1 MLPIKIMISLRYIL
15 KLNINN
21 MLTILLQ
28 SQHLVNLS
36 LLIPIFGI
44 LLPVLII
51 FVVFFYESKNK
62 KNKYNALIEV
72 SKNMKDSDE
81 VKDLLNSFRQGKK
94 SNTDYRKTGLV
105 TIFTGVGLAAF
116 DYYGLKTD
124 IVFGVGL
131 LVMFIGVGQM
141 IAGYVY
147 PNQADEI
154 NNAVESFEKK

>member
-1 MLPIKIMISLRYIL
+1 MFA
-15 KLNINN
+15 
-21 MLTILLQ
+21 ILLHQ
-28 SQHLVNLS
+28 YLVNLS

-51 FVVFFYESKNK
+51 LIVFYYESKNK
-62 KNKYNALIEV
+62 KYKYDALIEAT
-72 SKNMKDSDE
+72 KNIKDTED
-81 VKDLLNSFRQGKK
+81 VKVLLDSFKKGKK

-116 DYYGLKTD
+116 DYYGLKTN

-131 LVMFIGVGQM
+131 LVMFIGVGQI

-147 PNQADEI
+147 PNQPDEI
-154 NNAVESFEKK
+154 NNAVENFEKK

>member
-1 MLPIKIMISLRYIL
+1 MVRLVKGAYWDSEIKQAQVLGDVDY
-15 KLNINN
+15 
-21 MLTILLQ
+21 
-28 SQHLVNLS
+28 
-36 LLIPIFGI
+36 
-44 LLPVLII
+44 PV
-51 FVVFFYESKNK
+51 FT
-62 KNKYNALIEV
+62 
-72 SKNMKDSDE
+72 
-81 VKDLLNSFRQGKK
+81 KK

>member
-1 MLPIKIMISLRYIL
+1 MFA
-15 KLNINN
+15 
-21 MLTILLQ
+21 ILLHQ
-28 SQHLVNLS
+28 YLVNLS

-51 FVVFFYESKNK
+51 LIVFYYESKNK
-62 KNKYNALIEV
+62 KYKYDALIEAT
-72 SKNMKDSDE
+72 KNIKDTED
-81 VKDLLNSFRQGKK
+81 VKVLLDSFKKGKK

-116 DYYGLKTD
+116 DYYGLKTN

-147 PNQADEI
+147 PNQPDEI
-154 NNAVESFEKK
+154 NNAVENFEKK

>member
-1 MLPIKIMISLRYIL
+1 
-15 KLNINN
+15 
-21 MLTILLQ
+21 
-28 SQHLVNLS
+28 
-36 LLIPIFGI
+36 
-44 LLPVLII
+44 
-51 FVVFFYESKNK
+51 
-62 KNKYNALIEV
+62 
-72 SKNMKDSDE
+72 MKDSDE
-81 VKDLLNSFRQGKK
+81 VKDLLNSFRQRKK

-131 LVMFIGVGQM
+131 LVMFIGFGQM

-154 NNAVESFEKK
+154 NNAVENFEKK

>member
-1 MLPIKIMISLRYIL
+1 
-15 KLNINN
+15 
-21 MLTILLQ
+21 MLTILLN
-28 SQHLVNLS
+28 SQHLINLS

>member
-1 MLPIKIMISLRYIL
+1 
-15 KLNINN
+15 
-21 MLTILLQ
+21 MLTILLH
-28 SQHLVNLS
+28 QHLVNLS

-51 FVVFFYESKNK
+51 LIVFYYESKNK
-62 KNKYNALIEV
+62 KIKYNALIEV
-72 SKNMKDSDE
+72 SKKLKDSEE
-81 VKDLLNSFRQGKK
+81 VRDLLESFKKGKK

-116 DYYGLKTD
+116 GYYGLKTD

-131 LVMFIGVGQM
+131 LVMFIGVGQI

-147 PNQADEI
+147 PNQPDEI
-154 NNAVESFEKK
+154 NNAVENFEKR

>member
-1 MLPIKIMISLRYIL
+1 
-15 KLNINN
+15 

-28 SQHLVNLS
+28 SQHLINES
-36 LLIPIFGI
+36 LLIPIFVI
-44 LLPVLII
+44 LLPVLIV

-116 DYYGLKTD
+116 DYYGLRTD

-147 PNQADEI
+147 PNQAYEI
-154 NNAVESFEKK
+154 NNAVENFEKK

>member
-1 MLPIKIMISLRYIL
+1 
-15 KLNINN
+15 
-21 MLTILLQ
+21 MLTILLN
-28 SQHLVNLS
+28 SQHLINLS
-36 LLIPIFGI
+36 LLIPIFGV

-62 KNKYNALIEV
+62 KNKYNALIEI

-81 VKDLLNSFRQGKK
+81 VKDLLNSFRQGEK

>member
-1 MLPIKIMISLRYIL
+1 
-15 KLNINN
+15 
-21 MLTILLQ
+21 MLTILLN
-28 SQHLVNLS
+28 SQHLINLS

-81 VKDLLNSFRQGKK
+81 VKDLLNSFRQRKK

>member
-1 MLPIKIMISLRYIL
+1 MLI
-15 KLNINN
+15 
-21 MLTILLQ
+21 ILLH
-28 SQHLVNLS
+28 SQHLVILD
-36 LLIPIFGI
+36 LLFPIFGI

-116 DYYGLKTD
+116 DYYGLKSD

-154 NNAVESFEKK
+154 NNAVENFEKK

>member
-1 MLPIKIMISLRYIL
+1 MLI
-15 KLNINN
+15 
-21 MLTILLQ
+21 ILLH
-28 SQHLVNLS
+28 SQHLVILG
-36 LLIPIFGI
+36 LLFPIFGI

-51 FVVFFYESKNK
+51 FVVLFYESKNK

-72 SKNMKDSDE
+72 SKNLKDSDE

-154 NNAVESFEKK
+154 NNAVENFEKK

>member
-1 MLPIKIMISLRYIL
+1 
-15 KLNINN
+15 
-21 MLTILLQ
+21 MLTILLN
-28 SQHLVNLS
+28 SQHLINLS

-72 SKNMKDSDE
+72 SKNMKDSDD

-147 PNQADEI
+147 PNQANEI

>member
-1 MLPIKIMISLRYIL
+1 
-15 KLNINN
+15 
-21 MLTILLQ
+21 MLTILLHQ
-28 SQHLVNLS
+28 YLINLGS
-36 LLIPIFGI
+36 LFPLLIPILGI

-81 VKDLLNSFRQGKK
+81 VKDLLNSFRQRKK

-147 PNQADEI
+147 PNQANEI

>member
-1 MLPIKIMISLRYIL
+1 
-15 KLNINN
+15 
-21 MLTILLQ
+21 MLTILLHQ
-28 SQHLVNLS
+28 LFGNLS
-36 LLIPIFGI
+36 ILIPILGI

-51 FVVFFYESKNK
+51 LIVFYYESKNK
-62 KNKYNALIEV
+62 KIKYNALIEV
-72 SKNMKDSDE
+72 SKNIKDSE
-81 VKDLLNSFRQGKK
+81 ELRDLLESFKKAKK

-116 DYYGLKTD
+116 GYYGLKTD

-147 PNQADEI
+147 PNQPDEI
-154 NNAVESFEKK
+154 NNAVEDFEKK

>member
-1 MLPIKIMISLRYIL
+1 MISLRYIL

-21 MLTILLQ
+21 MLTILLN
-28 SQHLVNLS
+28 SQHLINLS

>member
-1 MLPIKIMISLRYIL
+1 
-15 KLNINN
+15 
-21 MLTILLQ
+21 MLTILLN
-28 SQHLVNLS
+28 SQHLINLS
-36 LLIPIFGI
+36 ILIPLFGI

-81 VKDLLNSFRQGKK
+81 VKDLLNSFRQRKK

>member
-1 MLPIKIMISLRYIL
+1 MISLRYIL

-51 FVVFFYESKNK
+51 FIVFFYESKNK
-62 KNKYNALIEV
+62 KNKYNALIEI

>member
-1 MLPIKIMISLRYIL
+1 MISLRYII
-15 KLNINN
+15 KLNIKN
-21 MLTILLQ
+21 MLTILLN
-28 SQHLVNLS
+28 SQHLINLS

-51 FVVFFYESKNK
+51 FIVFFYESKNK

-147 PNQADEI
+147 PNQANEI